1 MSLHHGAWVHGVR
14 TYRSDVSVSS
24 WAEILLTYGRRG
36 AGCQRKKKREARLD
50 YVEDTLES
58 QGGGDQ
64 DLREDFSKT
73 GGQTHQKD
81 GSRRKVE
88 WTYCSNEEKK
98 RRESERD
105 PRGESAFNGKAT
117 RLTLRSAWARS
128 PGKYM
133 RVDARVLKD
142 DEPMTA

>member
-36 AGCQRKKKREARLD
+36 AGCQRKKKEGGQVRLCGRHAWKPR
-50 YVEDTLES
+50 T
-58 QGGGDQ
+58 GDQ

-88 WTYCSNEEKK
+88 WTYCPNEEKK